1 MKASHSQFEFK
12 EIPKGDFSIECS
24 AIRLDQYSALKSVIS
39 LTLKGWKGDKAEVIL
54 SQKVKSVARAQANDF
69 TYVFKAIDEEFTKLL
84 LQF

>member
-1 MKASHSQFEFK
+1 M
-12 EIPKGDFSIECS
+12 
-24 AIRLDQYSALKSVIS
+24 IS
-39 LTLKGWKGDKAEVIL
+39 LTLKGWKGDKEEVIL